1 VRPLDLRALQVFVA
15 VCDAGN
21 MTTAAKALGITQSAV
36 SQHIQQLEEYVGTRL
51 LDRTMRPIRPT
62 PAGSV
67 LAERGR
73 TMLAEAMTTTAI
85 VRRVGSEVL
94 SELRVGIIASL
105 SKTFLT
111 QFAGMVSDHSG
122 QPNLA
127 IWSGLETEHCEALLE
142 RKLDIIISANPM
154 LDAANLERHELLTEK
169 FVIIV
174 PREFAERVPD
184 ITIGLLCES
193 LPLVRFS
200 ARTLSGVTIEQYL
213 RRSRNAPRAHLE
225 FDVPGA
231 IVESVS
237 GGRGWAIINPLDLLF
252 ASDGML
258 TEFVKLMPLRSP
270 SLEQKLFLISRK
282 DEYGKTPAH
291 FADIAR
297 GILQDHYVGRIGQIE
312 AWLAQCV
319 SVKPRSAGAV

>member
-15 VCDAGN
+15 VCDSGN
-21 MTTAAKALGITQSAV
+21 MTAAAKSLGITQSAV
-36 SQHIQQLEEYVGTRL
+36 SQHIQQLEDFVGTRL
-51 LDRTMRPIRPT
+51 LDRAMRPIRPT
-62 PAGSV
+62 PAGAV

-73 TMLAEAMTTTAI
+73 QMLAEAKTTTTI

-127 IWSGLETEHCEALLE
+127 IWSGLESEHSEAFLD

-154 LDAANLERHELLTEK
+154 LESRSIERHELLTEK

-174 PREFAERVPD
+174 PKELARDNVD
-184 ITIGLLCES
+184 VTVKSLCER

-200 ARTLSGVTIEQYL
+200 SRTLSGTLIEQYL

-225 FDVPGA
+225 FDVPTA

-237 GGRGWAIINPLDLLF
+237 GGRGWAIINPLDLAF
-252 ASDGML
+252 AGDRTV
-258 TEFVKLMPLRSP
+258 TELVKVLPLRSP
-270 SLEQKLFLISRK
+270 SLEQKLYLISRK
-282 DEYGKTPAH
+282 DEFGKTPAH
-291 FADIAR
+291 FAQLAR
-297 GILQDHYVGRIGQIE
+297 QILADHYVAKISQIE
-312 AWLAQCV
+312 PWLGQCV
-319 SVKPRSAGAV
+319 NIEGDSS